1 MKFDT
6 KNFHLNDLEN
16 ELYVQ
21 RVVAYYPWRVSQ
33 QLLRVICITK
43 HNLSARVPKS
53 PLKETTSKFN
63 AQL

>member
-21 RVVAYYPWRVSQ
+21 RVAYYPWRVSQ
-33 QLLRVICITK
+33 VNIQVMCINK

-53 PLKETTSKFN
+53 PLKETTSKSN